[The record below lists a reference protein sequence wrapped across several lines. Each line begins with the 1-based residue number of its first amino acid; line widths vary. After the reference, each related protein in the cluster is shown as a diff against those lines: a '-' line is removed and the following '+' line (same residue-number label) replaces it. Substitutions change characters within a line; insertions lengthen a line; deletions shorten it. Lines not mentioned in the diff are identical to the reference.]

1 MAGSARAGGAAQGLS
16 SGGPGGLFRQKQ
28 LAVLFHPLFPGR
40 WNAYSDFCRRTVG
53 VSRDKE
59 VTMNTRSFFT
69 LVTAATAVAALAAG
83 MLLAISAPAP
93 APGDFGP
100 ALMAA
105 AEPEQG

>member
-1 MAGSARAGGAAQGLS
+1 
-16 SGGPGGLFRQKQ
+16 
-28 LAVLFHPLFPGR
+28 
-40 WNAYSDFCRRTVG
+40 
-53 VSRDKE
+53 
-59 VTMNTRSFFT
+59 MNTRSFFT